1 MKSFVMRAIGLM
13 TFLLATVMLVSA
25 QDKDSLAT
33 AGIRDLINR
42 KTYTFSAQMAMP
54 LAGQVRQL
62 TGGYEL
68 QVYPDKIVAYLP
80 YFGRAYTA
88 PIDPSQGGITFT
100 SRDFNYTVKET
111 KKNRW
116 NIRIDINDITDARQM
131 DLTVFSNGKASLQVN
146 SNNRQEISFSGIIVP
161 NRPEKKK

>member
-1 MKSFVMRAIGLM
+1 MSVCIKRVACLSLLLIFIGVVAM
-13 TFLLATVMLVSA
+13 A
-25 QDKDSLAT
+25 QHKDSLVT
-33 AGIRDLINR
+33 AGTRDLIKR
-42 KTYTFSAQMAMP
+42 RTYTFSAQMAMP